1 MNITHQEEETRG
13 EIEWQRALDKRYAE
27 AKALAAFVKT
37 IELPDCIAIG
47 EINAEDEYA
56 VHHTT
61 LQHLIVW
68 AKTERGIKAGITR
81 VMNRAAKH
89 QQRLIRINDN

>member
-1 MNITHQEEETRG
+1 MTHQEEETRG
-13 EIEWQRALDKRYAE
+13 EIEWQRALQGYAKRDQD
-27 AKALAAFVKT
+27 AKSLASFVKT

-89 QQRLIRINDN
+89 Q

>member
-1 MNITHQEEETRG
+1 MIN

-27 AKALAAFVKT
+27 AKSLAAFVKA

-61 LQHLIVW
+61 LQHIIVW

-81 VMNRAAKH
+81 VANRAAKLVSN
-89 QQRLIRINDN
+89 Q